1 MLNRTNIYNFGS
13 LLQDIFMQSRCTTL
27 TPFGCS
33 TTNTGVKW
41 PKCSQRV
48 REEEEMQ
55 KAVLFTR
62 ASFVKS
68 FPIVNKL
75 QTDEPSQWKRLDGR
89 SVGWLVGVLYIFGF
103 SSSRL
108 RCCWWLF
115 ILGIR
120 SKQVPADIIE
130 NCTF

>member
-41 PKCSQRV
+41 PKCSQRA

-55 KAVLFTR
+55 KAALFTR
-62 ASFVKS
+62 ASFSKS
-68 FPIVNKL
+68 FSIVNKL
-75 QTDEPSQWKRLDGR
+75 QTDKPSQWKWLDGR
-89 SVGWLVGVLYIFGF
+89 SVGVLYIFGF
-103 SSSRL
+103 PSSL
-108 RCCWWLF
+108 LCCCCWLF